1 MNLQPHQPPIR
12 LGGNQTPA
20 ESGQPRYRLS
30 NNGHVLYDTTETV
43 PLAGGGQ
50 GPKPVATAFDP
61 EVAVILRDALNDRQS
76 ARDHAADDIA
86 ARAEQRIND
95 LQAEMRRQIEALTRH
110 SERKIGESVEH
121 DPARRDLGAGVWL
134 AVDTLARK
142 YLRLALGTAHDQD
155 DPTWE
160 HFPLLSL
167 PDFDRVRRRAVA
179 LVGEGDA
186 MWETD
191 AEEFLAP
198 RAGDV
203 EPAERLASH
212 PLNQQTGA

>member
-1 MNLQPHQPPIR
+1 MNLQPHQEPIR

-20 ESGQPRYRLS
+20 ESGHSRYRLS
-30 NNGHVLYDTTETV
+30 SNGHVLYDTTETV
-43 PLAGGGQ
+43 PLAGGGR

-61 EVAVILRDALNDRQS
+61 AVAEILRDALNDRQA

-86 ARAEQRIND
+86 ARAEQRISD
-95 LQAEMRRQIEALTRH
+95 LQAEMRRQVDALARH
-110 SERKIGESVEH
+110 AERKIGEGVEH
-121 DPARRDLGAGVWL
+121 DPKRRDLGAGVWL
-134 AVDTLARK
+134 AIDTLARK
-142 YLRLALGTAHDQD
+142 YLRRALATARDQD

-160 HFPLLSL
+160 DFPLLSL
-167 PDFDRVRRRAVA
+167 PDFELVRARAVA

-186 MWETD
+186 VWETE

-203 EPAERLASH
+203 ESAERLGSH
-212 PLNQQTGA
+212 PLNQQAGA